1 MRTYKYLI
9 VTIIMGL
16 SFTSCN
22 EFLDP
27 DPTDRL
33 SEKLFWQN
41 EESTD
46 LYLNS
51 FYPYL
56 SSYGNFGTSQFNNT
70 QLNRDIEGR
79 RDPKDHMPKQS
90 DFYP

>member
-22 EFLDP
+22 DFLDP

-51 FYPYL
+51 FL
-56 SSYGNFGTSQFNNT
+56 SIFIIIRQFRNIT
-70 QLNRDIEGR
+70 VQ
-79 RDPKDHMPKQS
+79 
-90 DFYP
+90 

>member
-22 EFLDP
+22 DFLDP

-33 SEKLFWQN
+33 SEKLSGKMKSLPIF
-41 EESTD
+41 
-46 LYLNS
+46 
-51 FYPYL
+51 
-56 SSYGNFGTSQFNNT
+56 
-70 QLNRDIEGR
+70 I
-79 RDPKDHMPKQS
+79 
-90 DFYP
+90 

>member
-22 EFLDP
+22 DFLDP

-56 SSYGNFGTSQFNNT
+56 SSYGNFGTSQFNNGLLT
-70 QLNRDIEGR
+70 EGMT
-79 RDPKDHMPKQS
+79 DMLKYGS
-90 DFYP
+90 YSA